1 VSGSPAGGLARLRG
15 AHVGVAHVG
24 VAHVGVAS
32 AAVGLA
38 GANALRVDRPP
49 AAALAVVAA
58 CAGAILAPVPA
69 RLAVVAAVAALA
81 GCAWGTVRLDSL
93 DRSVLVGEVGRGG
106 RAIVEVTGVART
118 GMYLQ
123 RVPARLRSLDGRP
136 LVERVELELPLGRS
150 PPQGAVVS
158 ALVVVRLPRGPAHGF
173 DERLWLRRQG
183 IHVVLRVDDWRVIGR
198 RGGVG
203 GVADRLRSWL
213 LRDATPGLH
222 GRRRAVIA
230 GVVLG
235 DDAALSASLQTSF
248 RRSGLYH
255 LLAVSGQNVV
265 LLAAGVLGLAWLLGA
280 SRGAGHLA
288 ALVAIAAYVLAVG
301 PQPSVIRAAVSG
313 CAVSVAWLL
322 GRERQPWHVLGLA
335 AVVLLGWNPYLLFD
349 AGFQLS
355 FAAVIAIFLF
365 AHPLAHLLEGYPV
378 HPKLGAAVAISVACS
393 VVTAPI
399 LLVQFG
405 RVPLLGVV
413 ANALVEPAVGPL
425 LGLALLTAAVH
436 PVSPGVAYGLAWVNG
451 WLAEYVAACA
461 RAIAAVPFAQVSGAA
476 AALVVAGV
484 LAGAAWACRSSPA
497 LSWRRDDG
505 RDDGRPAA
513 E

>member
-1 VSGSPAGGLARLRG
+1 MIDGNGLGRTLANLRG
-15 AHVGVAHVG
+15 AHVGVA
-24 VAHVGVAS
+24 AC
-32 AAVGLA
+32 AVGLA
-38 GANALRVDRPP
+38 AANALRLDRPLSVV
-49 AAALAVVAA
+49 LAVIAVTALVLVLPLP
-58 CAGAILAPVPA
+58 G
-69 RLAVVAAVAALA
+69 RLAVVAAVSCLV

-93 DRSVLVGEVGRGG
+93 DHSPLRAYVGRGG
-106 RAIVEVTGVART
+106 RAVVEVTGEARA
-118 GMYLQ
+118 GSFVL
-123 RVPARLRSLDGRP
+123 RVPARIRSLDGRRLAEP
-136 LVERVELELPLGRS
+136 VELELPLGRA
-150 PPQGAVVS
+150 PPQGAVLS

-183 IHVVLRVDDWRVIGR
+183 IHVVLHVDDWRIVAR
-198 RGGVG
+198 RGGLG
-203 GVADRLRSWL
+203 GVADRLRGWL
-213 LRDATPGLH
+213 RRDATPGLR
-222 GRRRAVIA
+222 GQRRAVIA

-235 DDAALSASLQTSF
+235 DDAALSTGLQTSF

-265 LLAAGVLGLAWLLGA
+265 LLAAGVLGVAWLLGA
-280 SRGAGHLA
+280 PRAAGHVA
-288 ALVAIAAYVLAVG
+288 ALGAIGAYVLAVG

-322 GRERQPWHVLGLA
+322 GRERQSWHVLGLA

-365 AHPLAHLLEGYPV
+365 AHPLAELLEGYPV

-425 LGLALLTAAVH
+425 LGLALLTAVVH
-436 PVSPGVAYGLAWVNG
+436 PVSPGIAYGLAWLNG
-451 WLAEYVAACA
+451 WLADYVAVCA
-461 RAIAAVPFAQVSGAA
+461 RAVAAVPFAQMSGAA
-476 AALVVAGV
+476 AALAVAV
-484 LAGAAWACRSSPA
+484 ILGAATYAWR
-497 LSWRRDDG
+497 SWRTISSRST
-505 RDDGRPAA
+505 
-513 E
+513 